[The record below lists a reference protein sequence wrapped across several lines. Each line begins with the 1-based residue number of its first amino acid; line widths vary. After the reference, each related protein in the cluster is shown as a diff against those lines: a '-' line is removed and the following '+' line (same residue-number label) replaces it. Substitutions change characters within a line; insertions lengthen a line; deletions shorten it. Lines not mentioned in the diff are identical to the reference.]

1 MLLQVCAHYAKT
13 KMVPV
18 NLNTVTLRDILL
30 DMVGSGGFYPSGAF
44 LKHNA
49 ALDVTKANRAL
60 RMVLAPHLIT
70 ANDIDAVFFGCAA
83 TAATVDPM
91 RYTARE
97 LSAAASELTQVF
109 QAMQNRAG
117 ADGQHILGQQQPQPS
132 PAITAIAER
141 LRNITPGPPSSDP
154 ADAVQFQPGEEPP
167 SRPCRGWADSVSERR
182 AAMDVEGLLIEA
194 QAYGL
199 CTLDEQDVQA
209 FHTVLQAMRDSNPGL
224 PPGVGGM
231 YPVSPTHSDT

>member
-1 MLLQVCAHYAKT
+1 MFQVCAHYAKT

-18 NLNTVTLRDILL
+18 DLNTVTLRDILL

-60 RMVLAPHLIT
+60 RMVLAPNLIT
-70 ANDIDAVFFGCAA
+70 ANDIDAVFFGSAA
-83 TAATVDPM
+83 TAATVDPL

-97 LSAAASELTQVF
+97 LSAATSELTQAL
-109 QAMQNRAG
+109 QAMQTVPA
-117 ADGQHILGQQQPQPS
+117 ASGQQQQQPQQVQPS
-132 PAITAIAER
+132 PAITAIAQR
-141 LRNITPGPPSSDP
+141 LRTITPGPPSSDP
-154 ADAVQFQPGEEPP
+154 GDAVQFQPGEEPP
-167 SRPCRGWADSVSERR
+167 SRPRRGWADSVPERR
-182 AAMDVEGLLIEA
+182 AAMDVEGLLIQA

-199 CTLDEQDVQA
+199 CTLDDADVQA
-209 FHTVLQAMRDSNPGL
+209 FQNVLQAMRDGRPAL

-231 YPVSPTHSDT
+231 YPVTPDDNDA